1 MNQKEFSKQVYIKPE
16 IKIIATLQEHLMQ
29 TGSGQHKDAGSGGS
43 HGDAKQTWFDE
54 EDDEEQNY

>member
-1 MNQKEFSKQVYIKPE
+1 MNQKEFRKQGYIKPE
-16 IKIIATLQEHLMQ
+16 IKIIATLQEYLMQ

-43 HGDAKQTWFDE
+43 HGDVKQTWFDE